1 MSVAVAIVF
10 FPLLWDIISHLKT
23 LPLDFCYHCS
33 LWGQTLNTVR
43 VFLYSFWMGDQPSS
57 TCCAMDLPEDD
68 DGMSIGNLMG
78 VAPFKVEA
86 PPPVVAAVSE
96 LPALAAGVSELPAA
110 VEEDKLTTHRQK
122 RRLGAEKHVVK
133 LFYVGSPSL

>member
-1 MSVAVAIVF
+1 
-10 FPLLWDIISHLKT
+10 
-23 LPLDFCYHCS
+23 
-33 LWGQTLNTVR
+33 
-43 VFLYSFWMGDQPSS
+43 
-57 TCCAMDLPEDD
+57 MDLPEDD
-68 DGMSIGNLMG
+68 DGMSIGDLMG
-78 VAPFKVEA
+78 VTPLKVEA
-86 PPPVVAAVSE
+86 SPPVVAAVSE